1 MIASR
6 SDFIDHLL
14 ARVETSVKMLVE
26 AIETFIASWNQH
38 ATPFE
43 WTKEEVHQQQMK
55 HSYSNRSSTV
65 SGILF

>member
-1 MIASR
+1 
-6 SDFIDHLL
+6 
-14 ARVETSVKMLVE
+14 MLIE

-55 HSYSNRSSTV
+55 HITLTCAIKY
-65 SGILF
+65 